1 MPPGREVTV
10 YPVISAPFADGAV
23 KLTFKLWL
31 PFLAAVT
38 AAGAPGTAAVGV
50 TGADGSDGAPEP
62 FAFAAVTVN
71 VYEILYDRPVTVI
84 GLEPLP
90 ARLTVMP
97 SGSEVTV
104 YDVI

>member
-10 YPVISAPFADGAV
+10 YPVILAPFADGAV

-38 AAGAPGTAAVGV
+38 AVGVPGTAAVGV
-50 TGADGSDGAPEP
+50 TGAEGSDGAPEP
-62 FAFAAVTVN
+62 FVFAAVTVN
-71 VYEILYDRPVTVI
+71 VYEILYVRPVTVI
-84 GLEPLP
+84 GLELLP
-90 ARLTVMP
+90 ARVAVMP

-104 YDVI
+104 